1 MQERLQAMAQTL
13 ERQTT
18 AIRQALERN
27 MQERAQLTEQ
37 LYRFLGAQDLLA
49 SLIVQHVDEVD
60 VEGVEGA

>member
-1 MQERLQAMAQTL
+1 VQERLQAMAQTL

-49 SLIVQHVDEVD
+49 SLIAQHVDEVD